1 MKAVGDYL
9 RTLRDLRDFTQQ
21 EVADAAN
28 ISDRTVGNWEKGER
42 APTMPSF
49 KSVLDKLQ
57 GDWDDVLYLMRWG
70 GDGVALAKR
79 RFTEGVG
86 LTDEERRSLSRLNP
100 AQRLAVRELLRQMTD
115 TDQ

>member
-1 MKAVGDYL
+1 MKAVGSYL
-9 RTLRDLRDFTQQ
+9 RTLRDLHDFSQQ
-21 EVADAAN
+21 EVADFAH

-42 APTMPSF
+42 DPTMPSF

-70 GDGVALAKR
+70 GDGVALAKQ
-79 RFTEGVG
+79 RFTEGAG
-86 LTDEERRSLSRLNP
+86 LTDEERRNLARLTP

-115 TDQ
+115 TDR